1 MSAIIEDAERQ
12 ILLDRILTNLR
23 TLQDVRKELIA
34 DITRCFSINLLDE
47 NQVYFDKMRSKSAIH
62 FMVRKLLRFNLD
74 CPESCTKYYGDDSA
88 NQAKLELLIRAA
100 RRFQIF
106 DQYPPDISSR
116 NHPTFTTLTTE
127 GQRASFL
134 YGSLNALRL
143 SVTRKK
149 NIKKIAEVSITTDQV
164 SNSSSSNSDQPSSI
178 LGKRISSSM
187 ESSPT
192 ATSRA
197 SFMESPPPGSSKISS
212 IQSLIIAGTSFGT
225 SIITSISGVFGANV
239 DEKKDS
245 TLLSGRDKETLD
257 NDSVEFSRD
266 DNVR

>member
-1 MSAIIEDAERQ
+1 MSAIIEDAERE
-12 ILLDRILTNLR
+12 ILFDRILTNLR
-23 TLQDVRKELIA
+23 TLQDVRKELIV

-88 NQAKLELLIRAA
+88 NQAKLELLIQAA

-149 NIKKIAEVSITTDQV
+149 NIKKIAEVSITTDEV
-164 SNSSSSNSDQPSSI
+164 TSSSSSSSDQPSSI
-178 LGKRISSSM
+178 LGKRSSTM

-192 ATSRA
+192 ATTRA
-197 SFMESPPPGSSKISS
+197 SFMESGASKISP
-212 IQSLIIAGTSFGT
+212 IQSLIKAGTSFGT
-225 SIITSISGVFGANV
+225 STLTSISGIFGANV

-245 TLLSGRDKETLD
+245 TLLSGRDKENLD
-257 NDSVEFSRD
+257 ID
-266 DNVR
+266 DVR